1 MTKSGRPVWQMR
13 ALAKIHA
20 YYDKV
25 LSDLSINDATRALR
39 YLLKMLENM
48 KCLDTENGSGQAP
61 AGRRST

>member
-1 MTKSGRPVWQMR
+1 MTKSGRRVWQMR

-25 LSDLSINDATRALR
+25 LSDLSINDVTHALH

-48 KCLDTENGSGQAP
+48 KRLDTENGSGQALP
-61 AGRRST
+61 GRRST